1 MSSEFIVKKVYYNN
15 KSRKGIYYKTTYK
28 DMFNKKHTS
37 IVKKSSMSETK
48 FVNYVNTTQNFK
60 NPKQRKKYLRTI
72 KQTIKRDRVKS
83 KELKKESDKIKEF
96 EQKEKSQDLEEKLKT
111 KKNWSAEREQSR
123 NTLMSDNKN
132 PLKKSDAVYEVQEL
146 AIILKIGKTS
156 ELSSMSEERFRRKL
170 NNYMPSK
177 SREQDK
183 FLNDIV
189 NKWGSEFK
197 N

>member
-15 KSRKGIYYKTTYK
+15 KSRKGIYYRTTYK